1 MPTDEKREIL
11 ERSYDAANNCCDH
24 PDCVP
29 WKLADVESVVHA
41 WELGDDGCYGESAS
55 ACVVLLKNGNYG
67 TVTEWGDT
75 TGHG

>member
-1 MPTDEKREIL
+1 MDSDKVDVLR
-11 ERSYDAANNCCDH
+11 RSYDNANNCGDH

-29 WKLADVESVVHA
+29 WKLDDVASVVHA
-41 WELGDDGCYGESAS
+41 WELEVGDCAESQS
-55 ACVVLLKNGNYG
+55 ACVVLLKSGNYG